1 MAGYGTVCV
10 SVKKLKPIV
19 ITNVI
24 TNVILS
30 VKKLKPIVITNVILS
45 STPFVLLI
53 SEETKSQIQLVN
65 MVICKFF
72 IVFERGNFCY

>member
-10 SVKKLKPIV
+10 
-19 ITNVI
+19 
-24 TNVILS
+24 S

-72 IVFERGNFCY
+72 IVFERGKFCY